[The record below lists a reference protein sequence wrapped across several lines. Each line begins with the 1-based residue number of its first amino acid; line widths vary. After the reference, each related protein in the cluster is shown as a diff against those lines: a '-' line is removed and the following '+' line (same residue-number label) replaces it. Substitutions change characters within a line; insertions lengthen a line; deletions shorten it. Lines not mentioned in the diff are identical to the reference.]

1 MTLHSTLFST
11 DRMAQNKT
19 PKYKHVLLIRFSAI
33 GDVAMTVPVVY
44 SLAKAFP
51 DRRFTMLSNVRFAPF
66 FAGMPDNVSFMGVD
80 LKKDY
85 HGFGAML
92 KLFFQLRKKHFDA
105 VADLHGVLRTTA
117 LSIFFRMFFTKVKRI
132 DKDRRSRKRLTRLKN
147 KDLTPRLTSFDR
159 YRIVLEKLGFVFELG
174 FRSIFGDGK
183 ADLSLVNGIIGEKD
197 CTWVGIAPFAAHKG
211 KIYPLYL
218 MEEVVSQIDSACL
231 CRQFVFAYGKERS
244 LVEEWAQK
252 YRSVEIID
260 PRLGLQGELALI
272 SNMEVMVA
280 MDSSNMHLASITAT
294 PVVSVW
300 GATHP
305 AAGFMGWGQNPDNC
319 IQLDLPCRPCSI
331 YGKKE
336 CIYSDYRC
344 LTGIDPDAVF
354 AKVKMQLGTV
364 PFCTC
369 ESKRL

>member
-1 MTLHSTLFST
+1 
-11 DRMAQNKT
+11 
-19 PKYKHVLLIRFSAI
+19 
-33 GDVAMTVPVVY
+33 
-44 SLAKAFP
+44 
-51 DRRFTMLSNVRFAPF
+51 
-66 FAGMPDNVSFMGVD
+66 
-80 LKKDY
+80 
-85 HGFGAML
+85 
-92 KLFFQLRKKHFDA
+92 LRKRHFDA

-117 LSIFFRMFFTKVKRI
+117 LSIFFRLFFTKVRRI
-132 DKDRRSRKRLTRLKN
+132 DKDRKSRKRLTRLKN

-159 YRIVLEKLGFVFELG
+159 YRIVLENLGFVFDLR

-183 ADLSLVNGIIGEKD
+183 ADLSSIKGITGEKE

-218 MEEVVSQIDSACL
+218 MEEVVSQIDSFCL

-260 PRLGLQGELALI
+260 TRLGLEGELALI
-272 SNMEVMVA
+272 SNMEVMLA

-305 AAGFMGWGQNPDNC
+305 AAGFMGWGQKPDNC
-319 IQLDLPCRPCSI
+319 IQLDIPCRPCSI

-336 CIYSDYRC
+336 CIYGDYHC
-344 LTGIDPDAVF
+344 LTGIDPDKVF
-354 AKVKMQLGTV
+354 AKVKAYL
-364 PFCTC
+364 
-369 ESKRL
+369 

>member
-1 MTLHSTLFST
+1 
-11 DRMAQNKT
+11 MAQNKE
-19 PKYKHVLLIRFSAI
+19 PKYRNILLVRFSAI
-33 GDVAMTVPVVY
+33 GDVAMTVPVIT
-44 SLAKAFP
+44 SLAKAYP

-66 FAGMPDNVSFMGVD
+66 FAGMPQNVSFIGVD

-92 KLFFQLRKKHFDA
+92 KLFFRLRKNHFDA
-105 VADLHGVLRTTA
+105 MADLHGVLRTTA
-117 LSIFFRMFFTKVKRI
+117 LTIFFRLFFTKVCRI
-132 DKDRRSRKRLTRLKN
+132 DKDRRSRKRLTRQKN

-159 YRIVLEKLGFVFELG
+159 YRIVIEKLGFGFNMD
-174 FRSIFGDGK
+174 FRSIFGEEK
-183 ADLSLVNGIIGEKD
+183 ADLSSVKDIVGEKD

-252 YRSVEIID
+252 YRSVEVID
-260 PRLGLQGELALI
+260 TRLGLEGELALI
-272 SNMEVMVA
+272 SNMEVMLA

-294 PVVSVW
+294 PVVSIW

-305 AAGFMGWGQNPDNC
+305 VAGFLGWGQKPDDC

-336 CIYSDYRC
+336 CIYGDYRC

-354 AKVKMQLGTV
+354 AKVKRYL
-364 PFCTC
+364 
-369 ESKRL
+369 